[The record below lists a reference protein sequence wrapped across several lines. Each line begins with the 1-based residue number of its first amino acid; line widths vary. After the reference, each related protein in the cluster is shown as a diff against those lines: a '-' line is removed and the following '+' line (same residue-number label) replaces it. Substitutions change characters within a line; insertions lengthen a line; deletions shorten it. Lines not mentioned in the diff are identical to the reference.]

1 MEYRGGRGLGRIDWR
16 VEMNVVMAVMTQAA
30 SDKATKTLV
39 VVLAE

>member
-1 MEYRGGRGLGRIDWR
+1 
-16 VEMNVVMAVMTQAA
+16 MNVAMAVMTHAA